1 MATGNGYF
9 QHSQSVM
16 AFAYRLVK
24 EYEQHEREQDRAGRS
39 SADPYTSRKPK
50 RVSRPGGMIKK

>member
-16 AFAYRLVK
+16 ALAYKLVK
-24 EYEQHEREQDRAGRS
+24 EYEQHEREQDRAVRK
-39 SADPYTSRKPK
+39 ANPYTPRKPK
-50 RVSRPGGMIKK
+50 RVSKPGGMLKK